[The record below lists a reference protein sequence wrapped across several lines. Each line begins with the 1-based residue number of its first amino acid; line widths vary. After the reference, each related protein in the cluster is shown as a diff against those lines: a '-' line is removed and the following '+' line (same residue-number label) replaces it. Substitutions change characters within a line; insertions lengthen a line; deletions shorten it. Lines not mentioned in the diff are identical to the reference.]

1 VWQQEYDE
9 EYMTEAEGGEEWND
23 LVETVQEAL
32 EVWWET
38 SDTATL
44 VQEYCEE

>member
-9 EYMTEAEGGEEWND
+9 EYMTEVEGGEEWND

-38 SDTATL
+38 SHTAAL

>member
-1 VWQQEYDE
+1 
-9 EYMTEAEGGEEWND
+9 MTETEGGEEWDD

-38 SDTATL
+38 SDTAAL
-44 VQEYCEE
+44 VQECCEE

>member
-1 VWQQEYDE
+1 MWEQEYDE
-9 EYMTEAEGGEEWND
+9 EYMTEAQGGEEWSD

-38 SDTATL
+38 SDTAAL
-44 VQEYCEE
+44 VQECCEE